1 MENNVINF
9 RATLVIMRK
18 RSSYSAPYVL
28 TIERRAK
35 DFNSFLE
42 MVSSQYCD
50 CDELVITNIEIFDKS
65 NYTVKY
71 VKGERVL

>member
-1 MENNVINF
+1 MENNAINF
-9 RATLVIMRK
+9 RATLVITRK

>member
-1 MENNVINF
+1 MENSVINF
-9 RATLVIMRK
+9 RATLVVTR
-18 RSSYSAPYVL
+18 RRLSYSAPYVI
-28 TIERRAK
+28 TIERKAK